1 MKILFLVILFVIPLA
16 LPLSPEEK
24 PQDSLTRPSEDAGMV
39 RIGDFYIDKY
49 EYPNSKGTMPQV
61 DITWTEAR
69 DLCREKGKRL
79 CSESEWEKACKG
91 PQNLLYGYGMTFEQ
105 GRCNTPYK
113 ESAIWNRGPGA
124 TPSGEFAGCTSG
136 YGVHDMIGN
145 VWEWTD
151 GWYSQKKKWRVVR
164 GGSWF
169 HSVNLARSDVR
180 YGPYLSSDYQLD
192 LIGLRCC
199 RSTSEADQ
207 EK

>member
-1 MKILFLVILFVIPLA
+1 MKILSWVILFVIPLA

-24 PQDSLTRPSEDAGMV
+24 RQDSPVPTSADAGMV
-39 RIGDFYIDKY
+39 RIGDFLIDKY
-49 EYPNSKGTMPQV
+49 EYPNRKGTLPQV
-61 DITWTEAR
+61 DISWTEAR
-69 DLCREKGKRL
+69 DLCLAEGKRL

-91 PQNLLYGYGMTFEQ
+91 PQNQLYGYSMTFEQ

-113 ESAIWNRGPGA
+113 EGDIWNRGPGA

-136 YGVHDMIGN
+136 YGVQDMIGN

-151 GWYSQKKKWRVVR
+151 GWYSREKKWRVVR

-169 HSVNLARSDVR
+169 HSVNLARADIR
-180 YGPYLSSDYQLD
+180 YGRYLASDYQLD

-199 RSTSEADQ
+199 RSISEMDQ